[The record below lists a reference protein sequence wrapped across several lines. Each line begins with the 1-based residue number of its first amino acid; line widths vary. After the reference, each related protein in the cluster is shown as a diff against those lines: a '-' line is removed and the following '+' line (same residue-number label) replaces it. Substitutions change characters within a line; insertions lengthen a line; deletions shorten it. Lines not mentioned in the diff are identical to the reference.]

1 MPTAK
6 PRLQGEVYSLKSYD
20 PGREEGDSI
29 TGLSGLCFLKQDSWT
44 NNNVL
49 VTCVHWLFCYTVELR
64 FLEPPRETKIGS
76 RNRELRN
83 IGGKI
88 TVKTSPRET
97 TFGQSRNRGF

>member
-1 MPTAK
+1 MRLTNLSPSD
-6 PRLQGEVYSLKSYD
+6 PRSNWNLEVLVF
-20 PGREEGDSI
+20 EEGGKPESPI
-29 TGLSGLCFLKQDSWT
+29 QKRLIRTYHFVLPKIEQLKYSG
-44 NNNVL
+44 
-49 VTCVHWLFCYTVELR
+49 

-97 TFGQSRNRGF
+97 TSGNRGF